1 MSKTACFRGPF
12 DKQDGTRA
20 QAMLK
25 SASQHFYHLLIP
37 AKSIELDKV
46 SLSDMP
52 IVGIAC

>member
-1 MSKTACFRGPF
+1 MSERSPFRGPF
-12 DKQDGTRA
+12 NKQHGKRA
-20 QAMLK
+20 KAMLK

>member
-1 MSKTACFRGPF
+1 MSERSPFRGPF
-12 DKQDGTRA
+12 NKQHGKRA

-46 SLSDMP
+46 SRSDMP

>member
-1 MSKTACFRGPF
+1 MSERSPFRGPF
-12 DKQDGTRA
+12 NKQHGKRA

-25 SASQHFYHLLIP
+25 SASQDFYHLLIP